1 VRNTH
6 DQGQGT
12 DKYGIAARRA
22 AAGHATGTALWS
34 QTRRSGSLFAVRYW
48 CKDSGIWN
56 IARGEFG
63 LSRDRTTL
71 PQPIKDQDMPD
82 ALGPRLKLG
91 VITPAS
97 NTIVQPEYD
106 AMRPRGVTNQVMRVV
121 IPDTPVGSE
130 EEFANMMSAVRNSIE
145 AAIDGILACSPS
157 AIAMAMSAE
166 TFWEGVLDVNALQA
180 HLESR
185 SHLKVILGAQ
195 ACLAA
200 IQRYGGVRR
209 IALITPYMPA
219 GDAQVRRSFTDS
231 GFEVVNLLGL
241 KCNSPLLMAHEPLER
256 LRRAVREV
264 DDPSVEL
271 ILQVGTNLAFSRIAA
286 EAEAWLGKPVLAVN
300 TCTYWHALR
309 SMGIDDKI
317 EGFGSLLMEH

>member
-1 VRNTH
+1 
-6 DQGQGT
+6 
-12 DKYGIAARRA
+12 
-22 AAGHATGTALWS
+22 
-34 QTRRSGSLFAVRYW
+34 
-48 CKDSGIWN
+48 
-56 IARGEFG
+56 
-63 LSRDRTTL
+63 
-71 PQPIKDQDMPD
+71 
-82 ALGPRLKLG
+82 
-91 VITPAS
+91 
-97 NTIVQPEYD
+97 
-106 AMRPRGVTNQVMRVV
+106 MRPRGVTNQVMRVV

-130 EEFANMMSAVRNSIE
+130 EEFATMMSAVRTSIE
-145 AAIDGILACSPS
+145 AAIDGILACSPA

-166 TFWEGVLDVNALQA
+166 TFWEGTLDANALQT

-185 SHLKVILGAQ
+185 AHVKVILGAQ

-271 ILQVGTNLAFSRIAA
+271 ILQVGTNLAFGKIAA
-286 EAEAWLGKPVLAVN
+286 EAEDWLGKPVLAVN

-309 SMGIDDKI
+309 SLGIEDRI
-317 EGFGSLLMEH
+317 GGFGSLLIEH